1 MVKLSNAMNIALG
14 SIRGAKMRSALT
26 TLGIIIGVAAVIVN
40 ISLGA
45 GFSQSFEDELGA
57 VGSNFI
63 VVYTQKNNVFHD
75 NQLEVV
81 RNTAGVEAV
90 SPVNE
95 QIGTVTYQSSSRS
108 ATIGGVTSEYGEV
121 GNLFMEKGQFLT
133 DKDQYVAVIGSDVAY
148 DKFNRNLSVKNSI
161 NISINRVDGGVST
174 RKFTVKGIIQ
184 DPDAAYISPE
194 VDPRYRVFIPLDVMQ
209 EMQGVSDIGG
219 FFIKAE
225 SLEVLETATDD
236 IDENLARSV
245 GVPSRDIDNEDTKPY
260 VIFNQQDILDQ
271 LNQISNALTSI
282 LTAIALIALLVGS
295 IGITNIMLVTV
306 TERTKEIGILKS
318 LGYTYRDILTL
329 FIVEA
334 AIIGLLGGIF
344 GVIVG
349 VIGSYFVNQYLD
361 IPFIFPIS
369 LVFLGF
375 CIALFVGIISGVY
388 PANKAA
394 RMDPGESLRYE

>member
-1 MVKLSNAMNIALG
+1 MVNLTQATKIAIG
-14 SIRGAKMRSALT
+14 SIRSAKMRSALT
-26 TLGIIIGVAAVIVN
+26 TLGIVIGVAAVIVN
-40 ISLGA
+40 ISLGV
-45 GFSQSFEDELGA
+45 GFSQSFEENLGA
-57 VGSNFI
+57 AGSNF
-63 VVYTQKNNVFHD
+63 VVVFTQKNNVFHD

-90 SPVNE
+90 SPVNV
-95 QIGTVTYQSSSRS
+95 QIGTITYQSSSRS
-108 ATIGGVTSEYGEV
+108 ATINGVSSEYEEV
-121 GNLFMEKGQFLT
+121 GNIFMEKGQFLT
-133 DKDQYVAVIGSDVAY
+133 DKDQYVAVIGSDIAY
-148 DKFNRNLSVKNSI
+148 DRFERNLSIKNSI
-161 NISINRVDGGVST
+161 NISINNIDGTVST

-184 DPDAAYISPE
+184 DPDATYVSPE
-194 VDPRYRVFIPLDVMQ
+194 VDPRFRVFIPLDVMQ

-225 SLEVLETATDD
+225 SLEVLEATTDE

-245 GVPSRDIDNEDTKPY
+245 GVPSRDIENEDAKPY
-260 VIFNQQDILDQ
+260 VIFSQQDILEQ
-271 LNQISNALTSI
+271 LNQISTALTSI
-282 LTAIALIALLVGS
+282 LTAIAMIALLVGS

-334 AIIGLLGGIF
+334 AIIGFLGGIF
-344 GVIVG
+344 GVVLG

-361 IPFIFPIS
+361 VPFVFPVS

-375 CIALFVGIISGVY
+375 GIALFVGIVSGVY

>member
-1 MVKLSNAMNIALG
+1 MVRLSHATKIALG
-14 SIRGAKMRSALT
+14 SIRSAKMRSALT
-26 TLGIIIGVAAVIVN
+26 TLGIVIGVAAVIVN
-40 ISLGA
+40 ISLGV
-45 GFSQSFEDELGA
+45 GFSQSFEDNIGA
-57 VGSNFI
+57 VGSNF
-63 VVYTQKNNVFHD
+63 VVVFTQKNNVFHD

-90 SPVNE
+90 SPVNA

-108 ATIGGVTSEYGEV
+108 VTINGVSSEYEEV
-121 GNLFMEKGQFLT
+121 GNIIMEKGQFLT
-133 DKDQYVAVIGSDVAY
+133 DQDQFVAVIGSDIAY
-148 DKFNRNLSVKNSI
+148 DKFERNLSVKNSI
-161 NISINRVDGGVST
+161 NISINKVDGTVST

-184 DPDAAYISPE
+184 DPDATYIAPE
-194 VDPRYRVFIPLDVMQ
+194 VDPRFRIFIPLDVMQ
-209 EMQGVSDIGG
+209 EMQGVNDIGG

-225 SLEVLETATDD
+225 SLEVLEATTDE

-260 VIFNQQDILDQ
+260 VIFSQQEILEQ

-318 LGYTYRDILTL
+318 LGYTYRDILTI
-329 FIVEA
+329 FVVES
-334 AIIGLLGGIF
+334 AIIGFLGGIF
-344 GVIVG
+344 GVILG
-349 VIGSYFVNQYLD
+349 VIGSYIVNQYLD
-361 IPFIFPIS
+361 VPFVFPIS

-375 CIALFVGIISGVY
+375 GIALFVGIISGVY

>member
-1 MVKLSNAMNIALG
+1 MVNLSQATRIALG
-14 SIRGAKMRSALT
+14 SIRSAKVRSALT
-26 TLGIIIGVAAVIVN
+26 TLGIVIGVAAVIVN
-40 ISLGA
+40 ISLGV
-45 GFSQSFEDELGA
+45 GFSQSFEENLGA
-57 VGSNFI
+57 AGSNF
-63 VVYTQKNNVFHD
+63 VVVFTQKNNVFHD

-90 SPVNE
+90 SPVNT
-95 QIGTVTYQSSSRS
+95 QIGTITYQSSSRS
-108 ATIGGVTSEYGEV
+108 AAINGVSSEYEEV
-121 GNLFMEKGQFLT
+121 GNILMEKGQFLT
-133 DKDQYVAVIGSDVAY
+133 DQDQYVAVIGSDIAY
-148 DKFNRNLSVKNSI
+148 DKFERNLSVKNSL
-161 NISINRVDGGVST
+161 NISINNIDGTVST

-184 DPDAAYISPE
+184 DPDATYVAPE
-194 VDPRYRVFIPLDVMQ
+194 VDPSFRIFIPHDVMQ

-225 SLEVLETATDD
+225 SLEILEATTDE

-245 GVPSRDIDNEDTKPY
+245 GVPSRDIDNEDAKPY
-260 VIFNQQDILDQ
+260 VIFSQQDILEQ
-271 LNQISNALTSI
+271 LNQISAALTSI

-334 AIIGLLGGIF
+334 AIIGFLGGVF
-344 GVIVG
+344 GVILG
-349 VIGSYFVNQYLD
+349 VVGSYFVNQYLD
-361 IPFIFPIS
+361 VPFVFPVS

-375 CIALFVGIISGVY
+375 GIALFVGIASGIY

-394 RMDPGESLRYE
+394 RMDPAESLRYE